1 MQGVGRGI
9 PMFRAYEDDY
19 LRLDNQRISSSFIL
33 HNNELIAPWGPEKLT
48 DISGKDFAA
57 VFASPPEV
65 LIIGTGRRTAFPSA
79 EVMQA
84 LDDANLGYEFMDSRA
99 AARTYN
105 ILVEEGRTVSV
116 AMLLPGA
123 R

>member
-9 PMFRAYEDDY
+9 PMFRAYEDDF
-19 LRLDNQRISSSFIL
+19 LKLDDQIISSSFIL
-33 HNNELIAPWGPEKLT
+33 HNTELIAPWGPEKLA
-48 DISGKDFAA
+48 DICVKDFAA
-57 VFASPPEV
+57 LFASSPEV
-65 LIIGTGRRTAFPSA
+65 LLIGTGRTTSFPSPD
-79 EVMQA
+79 VMQA